1 VVGVPHERMGEV
13 GCAFV
18 VPADGASIQED
29 ELIAYSSDL
38 LARFKVP
45 AHVLVVAEH
54 ELPVTV
60 TGRVQKFR
68 LVQRATQVLAQRVE
82 TVR

>member
-1 VVGVPHERMGEV
+1 MGEV
-13 GCAFV
+13 GCAWI
-18 VPADGASIQED
+18 VPSGTVRPEPND
-29 ELIAYSSDL
+29 LIAYCASR

-45 AHVLVVAEH
+45 AVILFTDAA

-68 LVQRATQVLAQRVE
+68 LAERAMAQLGPAV
-82 TVR
+82 TPA